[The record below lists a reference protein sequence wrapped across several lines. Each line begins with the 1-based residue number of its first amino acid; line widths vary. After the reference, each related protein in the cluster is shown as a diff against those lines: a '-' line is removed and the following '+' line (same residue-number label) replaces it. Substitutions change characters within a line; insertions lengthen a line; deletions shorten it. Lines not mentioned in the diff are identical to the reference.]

1 MNKSLLTAIILSL
14 SLAFTL
20 AGCGGE
26 SEPPPDQKGNTQKGA
41 PNVKPGSILS
51 QIPVGSSYFMTG
63 SVDKTIGSAEMFLID
78 IGVGKML
85 NIGVSR
91 PGDGRGP
98 RSELLDMIK
107 KELKLG
113 EGFDSK
119 GGAAFVVLDPKTVG
133 LDLVKLMDLSQTKS
147 AEPAGPPPASNPED
161 MIAIIA
167 PGRVETLFADAK
179 PTKEGDLTVLKPNR
193 KKIYAAQKGT
203 YAVISPSSA
212 AVKAIVA
219 AGTGK
224 NAASE
229 LSKDELVMINSS
241 DIAMHVN
248 VAPYRPVVKKLLDGF
263 KEQLKTQ
270 FDPATAMGFNV
281 YLMMGEALVDQLD
294 ATTLGVKMGQNG
306 LNIDSICTAKSGS
319 TMAKVFAAE
328 SDSAGG
334 TKLFDSIPSLPYVL
348 AMGIDGWMD
357 NAAMQAASMDF
368 SKAFMGAGSPFKL
381 DEKDLAAMEAMQA
394 KVADQITSAQ
404 MSIGAAPAGKGMVSL
419 AYVIHCKDS
428 AKYRAIFPE
437 SITLTNKMMSAAQ
450 TQPNAPKVSMTYAKD
465 AEKVGDLS
473 VDALTISLTGM
484 PGAKPD
490 ELSGIFK
497 MIFGEET
504 IRMLV
509 ATPDAKTLVM
519 TLGGTTETLKETLK
533 VAAGKG
539 PIPAMPGT
547 VQAMRNLPK
556 NSSIVM
562 LFNTANLMDVIRT
575 GMKKAGAT
583 PEDIEIIPTLK
594 CKTPIAFGAKAKGA
608 ALHTGFFAA
617 KAMIAEA
624 VQAGM
629 KAYASARQGAME
641 NRQRALERQR
651 EIERQMKEAEGA
663 KSKP

>member
-133 LDLVKLMDLSQTKS
+133 LDLVKLMDASQTKS
-147 AEPAGPPPASNPED
+147 AEPTGPPPASNPED
-161 MIAIIA
+161 MIAVIL
-167 PGRVETLFADAK
+167 PGTVETLFADAK

-193 KKIYAAQKGT
+193 KKIYAAQKGM
-203 YAVISPSSA
+203 YAVISPSSV

-219 AGTGK
+219 AKET
-224 NAASE
+224 AASE
-229 LSKDELVMINSS
+229 LSKDELAMVNGS
-241 DIAMHVN
+241 DVAMHVN
-248 VAPYRPVVKKLLDGF
+248 VVPYRPVIKKLMEGF
-263 KEQLKTQ
+263 KEGLKTQ
-270 FDPATAMGFNV
+270 FDPATAMGLGV
-281 YLMMGEALVDQLD
+281 YLMMGEALVEQLD
-294 ATTLGVKMGQNG
+294 TTTLGVKMGQNG

-328 SDSAGG
+328 SDAAGG
-334 TKLFDSIPSLPYVL
+334 AKVLDSLPSLPYVL

-357 NAAMQAASMDF
+357 NAVMQTASMDL
-368 SKAFMGAGSPFKL
+368 SRAIMGPGSPYKL
-381 DEKDLAAMEAMQA
+381 DEKDIAKMEAMQA
-394 KVADQITSAQ
+394 KVAGLVTGAQ
-404 MSIGAAPAGKGMVSL
+404 VVIGGAPAGKGMVSV
-419 AYVIHCKDS
+419 AYVIHCRDS

-437 SITLTNKMMSAAQ
+437 SIELAGKMMAAAQ

-465 AEKVGDLS
+465 VEKVDGKS
-473 VDALTISLTGM
+473 VDALNISITSA
-484 PGAKPD
+484 PGVKPD
-490 ELSGIFK
+490 ELAAIFK
-497 MIFGEET
+497 MIFGEEKL
-504 IRMLV
+504 RMLI
-509 ATPDAKTLVM
+509 ATPDDKTLVM
-519 TLGGTTETLKETLK
+519 TLGGTTETLKETFK
-533 VAAGKG
+533 VAAHKG
-539 PIPAMPGT
+539 PIPAMGGT
-547 VQAMRNLPK
+547 TQAMRNLPK
-556 NSSIVM
+556 NSSIVT

-575 GMKKAGAT
+575 GMKASGAPPKALEAV
-583 PEDIEIIPTLK
+583 PVLK
-594 CKTPIAFGAKAKGA
+594 CKIPIAFGAKAKGA
-608 ALHTGFFAA
+608 TLHTGLFAA

-629 KAYASARQGAME
+629 DAYSKARQGAME
-641 NRQRALERQR
+641 NEKRALERQR
-651 EIERQMKEAEGA
+651 EIERKIEETEGTT
-663 KSKP
+663 SKP

>member
-1 MNKSLLTAIILSL
+1 MNKSLLTAILFSL
-14 SLAFTL
+14 SLTLSL
-20 AGCGGE
+20 AGCGGK
-26 SEPPPDQKGNTQKGA
+26 SETPPD
-41 PNVKPGSILS
+41 KPGDAQKDAPSARPAAILTH
-51 QIPVGSSYFMTG
+51 IPAGASYVMTS
-63 SVDKTIGSAEMFLID
+63 SVDKAIGSAEMFLID
-78 IGVGKML
+78 IGVGQML
-85 NIGVSR
+85 GIGVSR

-107 KELKLG
+107 KQLKLG

-133 LDLVKLMDLSQTKS
+133 LDLVKLMDASQTKS
-147 AEPAGPPPASNPED
+147 AEPTGPPPALNPEN

-167 PGRVETLFADAK
+167 PGAVETLFADAK
-179 PTKEGDLTVLKPNR
+179 PAKEGGLTVLTPNR
-193 KKIYAAQKGT
+193 KKIYAAQKGP
-203 YAVISPSSA
+203 YAVISPSKT
-212 AVKAIVA
+212 AVKTIIDA
-219 AGTGK
+219 K
-224 NAASE
+224 ENAASE
-229 LSKDELVMINSS
+229 LSNDELSMVNSS
-241 DIAMHVN
+241 DLAMHVN
-248 VAPYRPVVKKLLDGF
+248 VVPFRPVIKKFLDGF

-306 LNIDSICTAKSGS
+306 LNIDSISTAKTGS

-328 SDSAGG
+328 SDATGG
-334 TKLFDSIPSLPYVL
+334 AKVFDSLPSLPYVL

-357 NAAMQAASMDF
+357 NAAMLAASMDF
-368 SKAFMGAGSPFKL
+368 SKAMMGPGSPYKL

-394 KVADQITSAQ
+394 KVASLVTGAQ

-428 AKYRAIFPE
+428 AKYREIFPE

-450 TQPNAPKVSMTYAKD
+450 TQPNAPKISMTYAKD

-509 ATPDAKTLVM
+509 ATPDAQTLVM
-519 TLGGTTETLKETLK
+519 TLGGASETMAKTLE

-539 PIPAMPGT
+539 PIPAMGGT
-547 VQAMRNLPK
+547 AEAMRNLPK

-562 LFNTANLMDVIRT
+562 LFNAANLMDVIRT
-575 GMKKAGAT
+575 GMQAAGAK
-583 PEDIEIIPTLK
+583 PEETKMIPTLK

-608 ALHTGFFAA
+608 TLHTGFFAA

-651 EIERQMKEAEGA
+651 EIERQMKEAEGTN
-663 KSKP
+663 SKP